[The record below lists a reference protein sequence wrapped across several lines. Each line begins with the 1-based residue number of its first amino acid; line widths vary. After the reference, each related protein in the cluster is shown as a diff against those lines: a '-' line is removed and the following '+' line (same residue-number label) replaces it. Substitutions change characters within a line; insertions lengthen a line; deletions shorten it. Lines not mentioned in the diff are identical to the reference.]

1 MHNSCILKKEGF
13 GRLRLDT
20 GLPDDKLR
28 QFCEGSDNLSAETL
42 DLLSMH
48 FLNAHFDAEL
58 DALRPNWQPVTPM
71 AAVGYPPTNHGQTQ
85 YPPVATHVGAP
96 PAQLPGEGV
105 FGIRSPRPDC
115 GRREPTAVR
124 GDFALLAERP

>member
-48 FLNAHFDAEL
+48 FSMPT
-58 DALRPNWQPVTPM
+58 PNWTRSGQS
-71 AAVGYPPTNHGQTQ
+71 AAGHANGRSWLPTN
-85 YPPVATHVGAP
+85 
-96 PAQLPGEGV
+96 
-105 FGIRSPRPDC
+105 
-115 GRREPTAVR
+115 
-124 GDFALLAERP
+124 